1 MITPVTQASR
11 PATGE
16 LLLDV
21 DGLEVTF
28 DSPDGKVHAVNG
40 VSFQLRGGE
49 SLGIV
54 GESGS
59 GKSVTMMALVAL
71 LPSPPARIAGGTAML
86 RHHGTEIDLL
96 AASSGQIRK
105 IRGSKIG
112 FVFQDP
118 LSALNPTMRIGE
130 QIAES
135 VRKHRDLSD
144 DEVRAETISLLAG
157 VGIADPQRRA
167 RSYPHEFSGGMRQRV
182 MIAIAM
188 AGDPPI
194 VIFDEPT
201 TALDVTVQAQ
211 IVELVKT
218 RLAAERG
225 TAIVWI
231 THDLAVVAGIADR
244 VAVMYGGTIVESGQV
259 DEIYENPQHPYT
271 RGLLRA
277 IPSTDSDGSTRLA
290 SIEGSPPDLLV
301 EPNFCPFQPRCSY
314 AFDRCIAERPKL
326 RSVGEGHLVAC
337 HFDLERN
344 EPVR

>member
-1 MITPVTQASR
+1 MITPVT
-11 PATGE
+11 PAPRTSE
-16 LLLDV
+16 FLLEV
-21 DGLEVTF
+21 DGLKVSF

-40 VSFQLRGGE
+40 VSFRLRPGE
-49 SLGIV
+49 SLGVV

-59 GKSVTMMALVAL
+59 GKSVTMMALVGL
-71 LPSPPARIAGGTAML
+71 LPSPPAQIDEGTAML
-86 RHHGTEIDLL
+86 RVDGAEQDLL
-96 AASSGQIRK
+96 AAGRAEIRRV
-105 IRGSKIG
+105 RGGKIG

-135 VRKHRDLSD
+135 VRKHRGLA
-144 DEVRAETISLLAG
+144 DEAAKEVAIELLAS
-157 VGIADPQRRA
+157 VGIADPARRY

-218 RLAAERG
+218 RLQDERG

-244 VAVMYGGTIVESGQV
+244 VAVMYGGTVVESGPI

-271 RGLLRA
+271 RGLLAA
-277 IPSTDSDGSTRLA
+277 IPSADSDGSTRLA

-301 EPNFCPFQPRCSY
+301 EPNFCPFQPRCNY
-314 AFDRCIAERPKL
+314 AFDRCIDERPILRDVAERH
-326 RSVGEGHLVAC
+326 RVAC
-337 HFDLERN
+337 HFDLDRGV
-344 EPVR
+344 PIT

>member
-1 MITPVTQASR
+1 MTVQQTPRRQ
-11 PATGE
+11 
-16 LLLDV
+16 V
-21 DGLEVTF
+21 DRDEVILEVRDLAVSF

-40 VSFQLRGGE
+40 VSFRLRAGE
-49 SLGIV
+49 SLGVV

-59 GKSVTMMALVAL
+59 GKSVTMMSLVGL
-71 LPSPPARIAGGTAML
+71 LPSPPASVDAGTAML
-86 RHHGTEIDLL
+86 RDEGTEIDLL
-96 AASSGQIRK
+96 TASHQEIRQV
-105 IRGSKIG
+105 RGGKMG

-135 VRKHRDLSD
+135 VRKHRGLD
-144 DEVRAETISLLAG
+144 DDAAKAETISLLSA
-157 VGIADPQRRA
+157 VGIADPGRRY

-188 AGDPPI
+188 AADPPI

-218 RLAAERG
+218 RLQEERG
-225 TAIVWI
+225 TAVIWI

-244 VAVMYGGTIVESGQV
+244 VAVMYGGTVVESGPV
-259 DEIYENPQHPYT
+259 DEIYERPLHPYT
-271 RGLLRA
+271 RGLLDA

-301 EPNFCPFQPRCSY
+301 EPNFCPFQPRCAY
-314 AFDRCIAERPKL
+314 AFDRCLVERPIL
-326 RSVGEGHLVAC
+326 RDVSERHRVAC
-337 HFDLERN
+337 HYDLERS
-344 EPVR
+344 EQLR

>member
-1 MITPVTQASR
+1 MITSST
-11 PATGE
+11 PAAGDVI
-16 LLLDV
+16 LDV
-21 DGLEVTF
+21 ANLQVSF

-40 VSFQLRGGE
+40 VSFQLRTGE
-49 SLGIV
+49 ALGVV

-59 GKSVTMMALVAL
+59 GKSVTMMSLLSL
-71 LPSPPARIAGGTAML
+71 LPSPPASVDEGSAVLTDGDRS
-86 RHHGTEIDLL
+86 IDLL
-96 AASSGQIRK
+96 TAGRVAVRR
-105 IRGSKIG
+105 IRGGKVG

-118 LSALNPTMRIGE
+118 LSALNPTMRVGQ

-135 VRKHRDLSD
+135 VRKHREVDA
-144 DEVRAETISLLAG
+144 DEAEQIAVELLAA
-157 VGIADPQRRA
+157 VGIADPESRY
-167 RSYPHEFSGGMRQRV
+167 RSFPHEFSGGMRQRV

-218 RLAAERG
+218 RLQRERG

-244 VAVMYGGTIVESGQV
+244 VAVMYGGTIVESGPI
-259 DEIYENPQHPYT
+259 DEIYEDPHHPYT
-271 RGLLRA
+271 RGLLAA
-277 IPSTDSDGSTRLA
+277 IPSADSDGTTRLA

-301 EPNFCPFQPRCSY
+301 EPDFCPFQPRCSY
-314 AFDRCIAERPKL
+314 AFDRCVEARPRL
-326 RSVGEGHLVAC
+326 RTVAEGHEVAC
-337 HFDLERN
+337 HFDMEKGK
-344 EPVR
+344 PVP